1 VSTGVADAAQDLRGY
16 MMNDVHDFASVLNHE
31 LPLRFT
37 AVPKADRVVLYKDD
51 DFTEPLYIFYRNEI
65 EADYKACI
73 DLLIDLLDIWE
84 E

>member
-1 VSTGVADAAQDLRGY
+1 MSTGVADAAQGLRGY
-16 MMNDVHDFASVLNHE
+16 VMSKIHDFASVLNHE

-37 AVPKADRVVLYKDD
+37 AVPKADQVVLYKDD